1 MSAIISKSE
10 FCKSLEQTIDFQRF
24 EAERKSKIINML
36 GFEIIL
42 IFFLYFGFY
51 LLKFLLEFQ
60 QNINPNFYTII
71 NLCAVIFGLIYL
83 LAIISFIGIP
93 FWFNKEYKEEIKKS
107 CKTQIKDSF
116 DISFSKKGFTKSM
129 LELSRLFGDFEKI
142 EYDDCFRGIY
152 KDTGYT
158 VAETSLI
165 ATRNYGKNK
174 NEFTIFKGVII
185 SFNFNKQINA
195 ETIVISKNDYS
206 VLGAFN
212 ICDFMLFALAPL
224 FLIVPIILID
234 LNYWLSH
241 PFWTFYILTFPA
253 AICLIISITGN
264 LANFLKTNQN
274 WERVHLEDVNFEK
287 KFKIFSK
294 NQVEARYLV
303 TTSFMERLQNIK
315 TAFGTRNIK
324 CSFFDDKIIFAIYTE
339 KDLFEL
345 GNLYKPFGKDIQG
358 FYNQI
363 ISIYNMI
370 DHFKLNEKIG
380 L

>member
-1 MSAIISKSE
+1 MSVIVSESE

-24 EAERKSKIINML
+24 EAERKSKIVNMIGL
-36 GFEIIL
+36 EIIL
-42 IFFLYFGFY
+42 MFFLYFGFY
-51 LLKFLLEFQ
+51 LLKFLFEIQ
-60 QNINPNFYTII
+60 QNINPNFHTIV
-71 NLCAVIFGLIYL
+71 NLGAVIFGLIYL
-83 LAIISFIGIP
+83 VSIISFIGIP
-93 FWFNKEYKEEIKKS
+93 FWFNKDYKEEIKKS

-129 LELSRLFGDFEKI
+129 LQLSRLFGDFEKI
-142 EYDDCFRGIY
+142 EYDDIFKGVY

-165 ATRNYGKNK
+165 AERNYGKNK
-174 NEFTIFKGVII
+174 TEFTIFKGVII
-185 SFNFNKQINA
+185 SFSFNKKIDA
-195 ETIVISKNDYS
+195 ETIVISKNDFS
-206 VLGAFN
+206 MLGAFN
-212 ICDFMLFALAPL
+212 ICDFMLFSLAPL
-224 FLIVPIILID
+224 FLIVPIICMD

-241 PFWTFYILTFPA
+241 PYWTFYLLTFPA
-253 AICLIISITGN
+253 MICLVISVIGN
-264 LANFLKTNQN
+264 LFNYLKANKNL
-274 WERVHLEDVNFEK
+274 ERVHMEDVKFEK

-294 NQVEARYLV
+294 NQIEARYLI

-345 GNLYKPFGKDIQG
+345 GSLYRSFGRDIED
-358 FYNQI
+358 FYNQM
-363 ISIYNMI
+363 ISIYKMI
-370 DHFKLNEKIG
+370 DYFKLNEKIG